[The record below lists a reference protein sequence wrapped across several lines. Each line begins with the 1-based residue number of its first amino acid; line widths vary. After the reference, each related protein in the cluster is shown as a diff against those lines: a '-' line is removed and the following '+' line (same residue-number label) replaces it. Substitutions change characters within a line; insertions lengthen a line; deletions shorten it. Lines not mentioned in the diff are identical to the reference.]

1 MHLSVELAY
10 FGVCVLVSGVVFLLV
25 GLWYVLPR
33 LSALALPAA
42 LTPLLLFSAFRV
54 NGLFFL
60 VPGVA
65 SPDLPKGFALPTAY
79 GDAASAI
86 LAVVAVVALRFRP
99 STGVALTWLYG
110 VFGSLDLLNAFI
122 QVAIQGVT
130 PAQLG
135 ATWILATI
143 NVPALVVVH
152 FLLFILLLRLAAGE
166 RQMAQADH
174 SNGRPKRTKR

>member
-1 MHLSVELAY
+1 MHLSIELAY
-10 FGVCVLVSGVVFLLV
+10 FGVCVVVSGVVFLLV

-33 LSALALPAA
+33 LSVLALPAA

-60 VPGVA
+60 VPGIA
-65 SPDLPKGFALPTAY
+65 SPDLPRGFALPTAY

-86 LAVVAVVALRFRP
+86 LAVVAVVVLRYRP
-99 STGVALTWLYG
+99 SAGVALTWLYS
-110 VFGSLDLLNAFI
+110 VLGSLDLLNALT
-122 QVAIQGVT
+122 QVVIQGVT
-130 PAQLG
+130 PAQLA

-152 FLLFILLLRLAAGE
+152 LLLFVLLLGAR
-166 RQMAQADH
+166 
-174 SNGRPKRTKR
+174 SK

>member
-1 MHLSVELAY
+1 MHLSIELAY
-10 FGVCVLVSGVVFLLV
+10 FGVCVVVSGVVFLLV

-33 LSALALPAA
+33 LSVLALPAA

-65 SPDLPKGFALPTAY
+65 SPDLPRGFALPTAY

-86 LAVVAVVALRFRP
+86 LAVVAVVVLRYRP
-99 STGVALTWLYG
+99 SAGVALTWLYS
-110 VFGSLDLLNAFI
+110 VLGSLDLFNALT
-122 QVAIQGVT
+122 QVVIQGVT
-130 PAQLG
+130 PAQLA
-135 ATWILATI
+135 ATWILAAI

-152 FLLFILLLRLAAGE
+152 LLLFVLLLGAR
-166 RQMAQADH
+166 
-174 SNGRPKRTKR
+174 SK